1 MRTRFLLIAAAFL
14 LLMLPSPAS
23 AGPPPGGIRLD
34 ESYGQSTTYLSRC
47 SLLRKEAIWNC

>member
-1 MRTRFLLIAAAFL
+1 MRTRLLLITAAL
-14 LLMLPSPAS
+14 LLLLLPSQAA

-47 SLLRKEAIWNC
+47 SLLRKEVIWN